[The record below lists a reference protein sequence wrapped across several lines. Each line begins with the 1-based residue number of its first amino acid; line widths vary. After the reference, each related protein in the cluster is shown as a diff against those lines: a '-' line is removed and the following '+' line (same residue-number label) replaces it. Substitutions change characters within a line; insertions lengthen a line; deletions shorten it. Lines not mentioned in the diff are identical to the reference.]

1 LGFEREWRR
10 FDTARDHA
18 PCGETNPRGGFA
30 GVAGVDTDT
39 RMGPGAAPALGLLA
53 MSWRMGRARFE
64 PSLICFIAFRSTVY
78 AYRFSRIDAGA
89 FT

>member
-1 LGFEREWRR
+1 MREWQ
-10 FDTARDHA
+10 
-18 PCGETNPRGGFA
+18 
-30 GVAGVDTDT
+30 GVDTDT
-39 RMGPGAAPALGLLA
+39 RRGPRAAPALGLLA

-89 FT
+89 FPRRSGGVQPPEGKRRKNTCCWREKLN